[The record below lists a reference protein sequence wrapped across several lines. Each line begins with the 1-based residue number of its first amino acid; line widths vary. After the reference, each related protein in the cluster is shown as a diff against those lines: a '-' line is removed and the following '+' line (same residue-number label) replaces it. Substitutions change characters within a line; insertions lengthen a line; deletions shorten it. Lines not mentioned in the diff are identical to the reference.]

1 MSALTAGDA
10 VADFEPHRRVLQGL
24 AYRMLGSWSEAEDM
38 VQEAWLRWRDV
49 DRAQVDAP
57 RAYLS
62 RTVTRLCLDYIKSA
76 RARRENTSARGCP
89 SRCPTP
95 ACTAGWARA
104 RWRTICRWR

>member
-76 RARRENTSARGCP
+76 ARAARNTSARGCP

>member
-57 RAYLS
+57 RAYLAH
-62 RTVTRLCLDYIKSA
+62 RDPPVPGLHQIGP
-76 RARRENTSARGCP
+76 RAREYVGP
-89 SRCPTP
+89 WLPEPLPTP

>member
-76 RARRENTSARGCP
+76 RAPREYVAVAA